1 MVIINDMDIVKGSL
15 DDISRPPSG
24 ARSRPGSRAAG
35 SARSGS
41 LVVLAPDVNDVQ
53 DPMLLLED
61 MSFSSDSS
69 DGFEDLKCDLE
80 LSLPSA
86 TKRGDGEDHSHAV
99 SGERDYSVQEQQR
112 NKEMNTSPVDSEDN
126 DEKSDNTSSKL
137 NESDEEN
144 EDPELHKAI
153 KKMKQLDK
161 ILAHKISKER
171 EVKKKGKELRLKLWE
186 ELQDTKSGGVLESYD
201 EAENTRRFLSLSSYH
216 DSCSREDM
224 DFVPLF
230 DTQIPAKEYD
240 RGIEHTEKTQGDQV
254 KKSDLSKESPGEGN
268 PDQAASRQGGGN
280 RGKKKQDFVKK
291 NIELAKDAGSHVLMT
306 DKEKKRLAEL
316 LKDIDKQGN
325 ADLPSAEEDSS
336 MWAVPVATGVGYTS
350 EAAQLDQLIDI
361 DSKLQALLS
370 VEDFLSLCSPHSSH
384 TLLQTE
390 RPKLTE
396 DQLIC
401 LLEECVRAQ
410 SRIESSGLVEDP
422 SPRSAGSSS
431 TSTPPLSSGLLTAK
445 STPRL
450 SESVLSQLQ
459 QEACQSERSSQIDE
473 DDSNSSLVEDISVA
487 RHGAVVTVSQAST

>member
-1 MVIINDMDIVKGSL
+1 
-15 DDISRPPSG
+15 
-24 ARSRPGSRAAG
+24 
-35 SARSGS
+35 
-41 LVVLAPDVNDVQ
+41 
-53 DPMLLLED
+53 MLLLED

-384 TLLQTE
+384 TLLQGPGAGLHNYGDTLPGEKVLQDMQETGGQESRLRDIDQQLQHLDQDLESATE